1 MPSFADNNL
10 KYIQKKFKNIDL
22 PVIKARIKN
31 IQWPVWKKAKV
42 CEVTVNSICNNRCLF
57 CYNSEKYFGSEP
69 DADFK
74 AVCRALYEGRKQG
87 AWIAAIIGGEPSLN
101 KDIGKL
107 ASVARK
113 IGYDCVKICTNGL
126 KLSDKAYTRHL
137 VESGFNMFDIS
148 IHGHTAKIHDTLVN
162 SKGAF
167 SKIMKA
173 AENVKDYSAEL
184 GTNQVIN
191 KLNYKSFPKFF
202 KLAYVDLGINY
213 YNIIYSHYRGMMWKN
228 KQVLKIPITKT
239 APYIKE
245 GFKVIKDLK
254 MPVFSRMLVNFP
266 PCIFPEYLDILAD
279 WESEEEGADSL
290 LLPGGEIV
298 NMAEMKNKQ
307 AAKSASCAQC
317 FLNDK
322 CHGIDK
328 EYLDIF
334 GGKEFKPIKKKDI
347 KKYFKTIF

>member
-1 MPSFADNNL
+1 MTSFADNNL

-22 PVIKARIKN
+22 ELARSRIKN

-57 CYNSEKYFGSEP
+57 CYNSEKDFGSEP

-74 AVCRALYEGRKQG
+74 TVCRALYEGRKQG
-87 AWIAAIIGGEPSLN
+87 SWIAAIIGGEPSLN
-101 KDIGKL
+101 KDIGKI
-107 ASVARK
+107 ASFARK

-126 KLSDKAYTRHL
+126 KLSDKAYVRHL

-148 IHGHTAKIHDTLVN
+148 IHGSNDKIHDKLVN

-167 SKIMKA
+167 SLIMKA
-173 AENVKDYSAEL
+173 AENVRALSAEL

-191 KLNYKSFPKFF
+191 KLNYKTFPEFF

-228 KQVLKIPITKT
+228 KLALKIPITKT
-239 APYIKE
+239 APHIREGLKIIKN
-245 GFKVIKDLK
+245 LK

-266 PCIFPEYLDILAD
+266 PCVFPEYLDILAD
-279 WESEEEGADSL
+279 WESEEKGADPL

-307 AAKSASCAQC
+307 TAKLASCSQC
-317 FLNDK
+317 VLCDR

-334 GGKEFKPIKKKDI
+334 GGKEFKPIKDKDI